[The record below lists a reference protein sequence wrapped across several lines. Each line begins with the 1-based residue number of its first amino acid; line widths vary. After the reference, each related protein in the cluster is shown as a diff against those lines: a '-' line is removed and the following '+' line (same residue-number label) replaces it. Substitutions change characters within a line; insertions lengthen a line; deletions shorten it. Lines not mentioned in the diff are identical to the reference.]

1 MHIYRYRFLDD
12 PHIQPQPTP
21 SHYMGVIMFGISGLD
36 DLDGAVAGCTGAFT
50 FFGRGKLVVLP
61 LNALMLMESFAEAS
75 SDEKVG
81 FRDIVVVGCWLFI
94 GYNIVQHFI

>member
-1 MHIYRYRFLDD
+1 MHIVSCRFLDD
-12 PHIQPQPTP
+12 PPIYLIQPP

-36 DLDGAVAGCTGAFT
+36 GLDGTKVAGCTGAFT

-61 LNALMLMESFAEAS
+61 LKALMLIVSFAEAS

-81 FRDIVVVGCWLFI
+81 FKSIVVVGCWLLVV
-94 GYNIVQHFI
+94 GCWL